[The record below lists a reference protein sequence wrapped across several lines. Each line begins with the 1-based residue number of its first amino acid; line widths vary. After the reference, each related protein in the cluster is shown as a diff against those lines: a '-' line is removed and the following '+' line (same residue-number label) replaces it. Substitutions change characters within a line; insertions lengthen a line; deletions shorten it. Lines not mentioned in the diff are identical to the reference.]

1 MLKMI
6 VSSFYNTIIDYEEA
20 IPTSTVLEID
30 RIRNKGIS
38 FSVAL
43 IVAGFI
49 VLIFGNGIQPQRGG
63 MPSGYSGL
71 KRNDNLFLSAN
82 KMECRYKETNNDMT
96 IALAGLTCIVAG
108 LVLLYA

>member
-1 MLKMI
+1 MKLSKKYLI
-6 VSSFYNTIIDYEEA
+6 SVVIC
-20 IPTSTVLEID
+20 VLCSCIFS
-30 RIRNKGIS
+30 ILLKGIS

-63 MPSGYSGL
+63 MPSRYSGL

-82 KMECRYKETNNDMT
+82 KMEGRYKKTNSDMT